1 MKHRIHSLI
10 AILIAWLGSAH
21 PLPAASA
28 IRIDATPA
36 ALAVIMAERR
46 SVLLG
51 EVHDNGEQHA
61 LRVAALR
68 QRIDDGARPALV
80 FEQFDRD
87 RQADIDRVRQES
99 PGDADALIAAVG
111 AKNWEWKH
119 YRPFVQIALDH
130 GLPIV
135 AGNLSRADAMKVAAS
150 GWDGVFDASTQ
161 ATLGLHRLPADF
173 VEAHERAVARGHC
186 DLLPVSALAP
196 MARAQIAR
204 DIVLARSLRPYLAE
218 GAVLLSGNG
227 HVRKDIGV
235 PAWLSADE
243 RRDVVSIGLLERDP
257 EKAIADAAEHSGQ
270 FDVVIETAAAER
282 PDPCAALRKRLQ
294 PVARP

>member
-1 MKHRIHSLI
+1 MKYRF
-10 AILIAWLGSAH
+10 H
-21 PLPAASA
+21 PLCAALVACLGVVQTATAAPAV
-28 IRIDATPA
+28 RIEATPT
-36 ALAVIMAERR
+36 ALAGAMAERR

-51 EVHDNGEQHA
+51 EVHDNGEQHV

-68 QRIDDGARPALV
+68 LRIDGGARPALV
-80 FEQFDRD
+80 FEQFDRE
-87 RQADIDRVRQES
+87 RQADIDRVRQDR

-111 AKNWEWKH
+111 ARNWDWKH

-130 GLPIV
+130 DLPIV
-135 AGNLSRADAMKVAAS
+135 AANLSRADAMKVAAN
-150 GWDGVFDASTQ
+150 GWDGIFDSSTQ
-161 ATLGLHRLPADF
+161 AALGLDRLTAGF

-186 DLLPVSALAP
+186 DLLPASALAP

-204 DIVLARSLRPYLAE
+204 DIVLARALRPYLPR
-218 GAVLLSGNG
+218 GAILLSGNG

-257 EKAIADAAEHSGQ
+257 EGAIEDNSDQ
-270 FDVVIETAAAER
+270 FDFVIETAAAER
-282 PDPCAALRKRLQ
+282 PDPCVALRKRLQ
-294 PVARP
+294 PAARP

>member
-1 MKHRIHSLI
+1 MKHRIHPFVAVLVASL
-10 AILIAWLGSAH
+10 GTVM
-21 PLPAASA
+21 PPPAASA

-36 ALAVIMAERR
+36 ALATIMAERR

-61 LRVAALR
+61 LRVEALR
-68 QRIDDGARPALV
+68 QRIEGGARPALV
-80 FEQFDRD
+80 FEQFDRE
-87 RQADIDRVRQES
+87 RQADIDRVRQDR

-111 AKNWEWKH
+111 ARNWEWKH

-130 GLPIV
+130 DLPIV
-135 AGNLSRADAMKVAAS
+135 AANLSRADAMKVASS
-150 GWDGVFDASTQ
+150 GWDGVFDMSTQ
-161 ATLGLHRLPADF
+161 ATLGLDRLPTEF

-186 DLLPVSALAP
+186 DLLPASALTP
-196 MARAQIAR
+196 MVRAQIAR
-204 DIVLARSLRPYLAE
+204 DIVLAFSLRPYLAQ
-218 GAVLLSGNG
+218 GVVLLSGNG

-243 RRDVVSIGLLERDP
+243 RRDVLSIGLLERDS
-257 EKAIADAAEHSGQ
+257 EKSIADASEDSGQ

>member
-1 MKHRIHSLI
+1 MNHRVHATVAALI
-10 AILIAWLGSAH
+10 AGLVMAH

-28 IRIDATPA
+28 HQIDATPA
-36 ALAVIMAERR
+36 ALAGIMAERR
-46 SVLLG
+46 TVLLG

-68 QRIDDGARPALV
+68 QRIADGARPALV
-80 FEQFDRD
+80 FEQFDRE
-87 RQADIDRVRQES
+87 RQADIDRIRQEK
-99 PGDADALIAAVG
+99 PGDADAIIAAVG
-111 AKNWEWKH
+111 ARNWAWVH

-135 AGNLSRADAMKVAAS
+135 AANLSRADAMKVASS
-150 GWDGVFDASTQ
+150 GWDGIFDASTQ
-161 ATLGLHRLPADF
+161 ATLGLDRLPADF
-173 VEAHERAVARGHC
+173 VAAHEHAVARGHC
-186 DLLPVSALAP
+186 DLLPASALAP

-204 DIVLARSLRPYLAE
+204 DIMLARSLRPYLAQ

-227 HVRKDIGV
+227 HVRKDLGV

-243 RRDVVSIGLLERDP
+243 RRDTLSIGLLERDP
-257 EKAIADAAEHSGQ
+257 GKSIADASEREGQ

-282 PDPCAALRKRLQ
+282 PDPCAALRQRLQ
-294 PVARP
+294 PAARP

>member
-1 MKHRIHSLI
+1 MKLRIHLLV
-10 AILIAWLGSAH
+10 AILIAWLGAAHLSPAVSAV
-21 PLPAASA
+21 
-28 IRIDATPA
+28 RIDATPA
-36 ALAVIMAERR
+36 ALAGLMAERS

-68 QRIDDGARPALV
+68 QRIAEGVRPALA

-87 RQADIDRVRQES
+87 RQADIDRVRQDS

-111 AKNWEWKH
+111 ARNWDWKH

-130 GLPIV
+130 DLPIV
-135 AGNLSRADAMKVAAS
+135 AANLSRADAMKVAAS
-150 GWDGVFDASTQ
+150 GWDGIFDASTQ
-161 ATLGLHRLPADF
+161 ATLGLDRLPAEF

-186 DLLPVSALAP
+186 DLLPASALAP

-204 DIVLARSLRPYLAE
+204 DIVLARSLRPYLAR
-218 GAVLLSGNG
+218 GVVLLSGNG

-235 PAWLSADE
+235 PVWLSADE
-243 RRDVVSIGLLERDP
+243 RRDVLSIGLLERES
-257 EKAIADAAEHSGQ
+257 EKAILDAAEHSAQ

>member
-1 MKHRIHSLI
+1 MKHRIHPLI
-10 AILIAWLGSAH
+10 ATLIACLGIA
-21 PLPAASA
+21 PLPEAAA
-28 IRIDATPA
+28 IRIDPTPA
-36 ALAVIMAERR
+36 ALAGIMAERR

-61 LRVAALR
+61 LRMAALR
-68 QRIDDGARPALV
+68 QRIEAGARPALV
-80 FEQFDRD
+80 FEQFDRE
-87 RQADIDRVRQES
+87 RQADIDRVRQER

-111 AKNWEWKH
+111 AKNWAWEH

-135 AGNLSRADAMKVAAS
+135 AANLSRADAMKVAAS

-161 ATLGLHRLPADF
+161 TTLGLDRLPAEF
-173 VEAHERAVARGHC
+173 VAAHERAVARGHC
-186 DLLPVSALAP
+186 DLLPASALAP

-235 PAWLSADE
+235 PFWLSADE
-243 RRDVVSIGLLERDP
+243 RRDVVSIGLLERDSG
-257 EKAIADAAEHSGQ
+257 KAIADASEHSGQ

-294 PVARP
+294 PDARP